1 MDRIGR
7 VAFLGMGIMGSR
19 MAANVARA
27 GFELAV
33 WNRTREKAERVAEAT
48 GAEVGESP
56 AETCRGA
63 DAVITMVVDS
73 PEVEEV
79 LFGERGALERL
90 PSRALVIDMSTIAP
104 KAAISIGRRLGESG
118 IGFLDAPV
126 SGSSPKAEDGTLT
139 IMVGGKEEDFQR
151 ARPLLESMGE
161 LIVLCGPQSHGQMVK
176 LLNNT
181 LAATNAAVLAE
192 AINVAKLAE
201 LDLDALVRVVGASSG
216 NSTMLQIKA
225 GPMIEGNFEPLFKLD
240 HMLKDVRH
248 CVNAAHELGASTPVS
263 DAAKALYDAAS
274 GLGHGN
280 EDFAAV
286 IESVRDQ

>member
-104 KAAISIGRRLGESG
+104 KAAIAIGERLRERG

-139 IMVGGKEEDFQR
+139 IMVGGSEEDFER
-151 ARPLLESMGE
+151 AGPLLESMGE
-161 LIVLCGPQSHGQMVK
+161 LIVRCGPQSHGQMVK

-201 LDLDALVRVVGASSG
+201 LDLGALVRVVAASSG

-225 GPMIEGNFEPLFKLD
+225 EPMIEGIYEPLFKLD

-248 CVNAAHELGASTPVS
+248 CVNAAHELGAATPVS

-274 GLGHGN
+274 GLGHGD

-286 IESVRDQ
+286 IEAVKRQ